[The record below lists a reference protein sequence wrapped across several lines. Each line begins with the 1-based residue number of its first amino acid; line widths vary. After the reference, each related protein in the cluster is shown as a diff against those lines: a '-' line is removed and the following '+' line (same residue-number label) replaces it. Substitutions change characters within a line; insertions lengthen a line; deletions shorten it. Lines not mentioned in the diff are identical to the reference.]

1 MLQLFR
7 RNLVL
12 NSLLLLPYVL
22 IVHGGRFFI
31 NYGQEPIPNDWIYS
45 KLLYFSGISDSTQYY
60 LALLIVFFQSL
71 FINKFIN
78 FSKLNQSGQLFGGL
92 VFIILTGFHPMLFS
106 LSGILIGTL
115 FFILA
120 ISSIIRIYLQKSAS
134 IQIFNYGFFIGL
146 ATMFYSP
153 YVWMLI
159 LGLLGLTVFRGLTF
173 RDLLQM
179 LVGFVCVF
187 FFLSLYLYYTNQG
200 TEYINSQW
208 NELFSPYVFSMKY
221 SGKGLVAFAIII
233 TLLLLSLI
241 RFNLFQSKLQIS
253 VKKVLDLLFWACLV
267 SFLSILF
274 VRISH
279 INHLIILLVPLAVF
293 LSIILAKIKSELQAE
308 TLHLF
313 FALFALFLQLQNW

>member
-179 LVGFVCVF
+179 LVGFLCVF

-208 NELFSPYVFSMKY
+208 KELFSPYVFSMKY